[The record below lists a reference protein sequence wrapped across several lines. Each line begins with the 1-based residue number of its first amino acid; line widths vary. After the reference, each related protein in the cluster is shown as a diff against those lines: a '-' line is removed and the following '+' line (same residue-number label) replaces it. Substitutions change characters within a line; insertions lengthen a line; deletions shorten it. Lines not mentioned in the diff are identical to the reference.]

1 MNTSLRVLRYV
12 VAVAEK
18 GQVTEAANF
27 LSVSQ
32 PSVSSAMADLEAT
45 VGVQIFVRHHA
56 RGVTLTPAG
65 EKVVREARL
74 LLKHAD
80 DFFQNA
86 EELGVALK
94 GEITVGCFQTLA
106 VRFLPQLLSEFT
118 RIHPGISVKLFEG
131 DYEELLEMLL
141 SGRSELV
148 ISYDYGIPME
158 VEAVDLC
165 ELPPYVIIAAD
176 HLLAK
181 RSSIR
186 LKELEN
192 EPFILMDLPRSKDY
206 FAEIFRIAGTAQNIS
221 FRSRSYELIR
231 GLVAQGYGFSI
242 QNAIPA
248 TRWTYDGS
256 TVATLPILDQ
266 VPPVKISLMRL
277 RRHNVR
283 PAVRAFADF
292 LHGEFG
298 ASGMFRPGS
307 IKPPPVERTRKKR
320 SRKGRLDTARLR

>member
-18 GQVTEAANF
+18 GQVTEAANS
-27 LSVSQ
+27 LGVSQ
-32 PSVSSAMADLEAT
+32 PSVSSAMADLEAA

-56 RGVTLTPAG
+56 RGVTLTAAG

-74 LLKHAD
+74 LLNHAE

-86 EELGVALK
+86 EELGVDLK

-106 VRFLPQLLSEFT
+106 VRFLPRLLSEFT
-118 RIHPGISVKLFEG
+118 RIHSGISVKLFEG
-131 DYEELLEMLL
+131 DHEELLEMLL

-148 ISYDYGIPME
+148 ISYDFGIPME
-158 VEAVDLC
+158 VEAVALC

-176 HLLAK
+176 HRLAK
-181 RSSIR
+181 RSSVHLR
-186 LKELEN
+186 ELEN
-192 EPFILMDLPRSKDY
+192 EPFILMDLPHSKDY
-206 FAEIFRIAGTAQNIS
+206 FAEIFRIAGTVQDIS
-221 FRSRSYELIR
+221 FKSRSYELIR
-231 GLVAQGYGFSI
+231 GLVAQGHGFAI

-256 TVATLPILDQ
+256 TVATLPILDP
-266 VPPVKISLMRL
+266 VPPVKITLMRL
-277 RRHNVR
+277 RHHNVR

-292 LHGEFG
+292 LHTEFG

-307 IKPPPVERTRKKR
+307 IQAPPVGRTRKKR
-320 SRKGRLDTARLR
+320 SRKGKLSDGRSR